1 MWIVNLVW
9 TDEVLDFLFVDSV
22 GKIEKWQFFEK
33 DLIFEVR
40 LKLVLVSV
48 NFIAI
53 NKASTKYLENVFDFI
68 FGFEQYEILKNL
80 ILWEGICSILI
91 HSPMIKRYSI
101 CFAFISRL
109 VLNKYFLIIGRD
121 KKSYGKLEGGFISP

>member
-1 MWIVNLVW
+1 MDKV
-9 TDEVLDFLFVDSV
+9 
-22 GKIEKWQFFEK
+22 EKRQFFEK

-80 ILWEGICSILI
+80 IL
-91 HSPMIKRYSI
+91 
-101 CFAFISRL
+101 
-109 VLNKYFLIIGRD
+109 
-121 KKSYGKLEGGFISP
+121 